1 MSDTTPIVDHRAV
14 APPAVARRCGGDV
27 DASMRA
33 SLVRLCYVATPLAQ
47 LVTVINGALLF
58 YFLHDAV
65 PSPAMSWWLAIL
77 GVVAALRLGSYSA
90 FENCPDLFRA
100 VARFERLGIAGAA
113 LSGALWG
120 LAAILLF
127 VDDSVAHQ
135 AILSFVVAGMVAGG
149 VTTLSSLR
157 AAAGIFIV
165 LATLPLAWRF
175 AVADHVF
182 AHGMALLVVLFAA
195 MMIVASRRFAANYRD
210 SLAAGLRREA
220 AERELAQIAYFDP
233 LTDLPNRRLFS
244 EYLERAVSAARR
256 QKGYVAVCHVDL
268 DNFKH
273 LNERHGHDVGDR
285 LLILAA
291 NTFKQSIR
299 AGDVVARW
307 GGDEFAL
314 LLTGFHAPNACTVA
328 LRRLTEAL
336 AQPFEL
342 DGETYTLSASIG
354 VSIAPGES
362 DDPETL
368 LRQAGQAMYQAKQAG
383 RNRFHVFESGQD
395 DEDQRRREARDSLER
410 ALANEELVLFVQPKV
425 EMDCGRV
432 YGAEALLRWQHPERG
447 LLAPGAFL
455 DAWEADPAMAQLD
468 RWVVENA
475 VDRIEGWR
483 ARGHD
488 LVLSVNVSAWLL
500 HEEGFV
506 DYVDRLLDTHPSVRG
521 YLELEVTETRALDD
535 IGRVS
540 DVMHA
545 CLSRQVE
552 FALDDFGTGFSSLVH
567 LQRLPAH
574 ALKID
579 ASFVRGMLDNEH
591 DRNLVRGIVGLGEA
605 IGKQVVAE
613 GVETEAHGLAL
624 LRMGCRHAQGY
635 GIARPMPASD
645 LAEWIAHY
653 RAPPSWRQA
662 SPLPTVQVVH
672 A

>member
-1 MSDTTPIVDHRAV
+1 MEHGPARPARA
-14 APPAVARRCGGDV
+14 ARRGEGDI

-33 SLVRLCYVATPLAQ
+33 SLVRLCYVAVPQAQ
-47 LVTVINGALLF
+47 LVTAINGAVLY

-65 PSPAMSWWLAIL
+65 RPAPMALWLLAL
-77 GVVAALRLGSYSA
+77 GVVAGLRLASYGA
-90 FENCPDLFRA
+90 FTRSPDLFRA
-100 VARFERLGIAGAA
+100 VGRFERLGIAGAA
-113 LSGALWG
+113 LGGAVWG
-120 LAAILLF
+120 LAALLLF
-127 VDDSVAHQ
+127 VDGSVAHQ
-135 AILSFVVAGMVAGG
+135 AILSFVVSGMVAGG

-157 AAAGIFIV
+157 AAATAFIL

-175 AVADHVF
+175 AIADHAF
-182 AHGMALLVVLFAA
+182 AHGMTLLVVLFAA

-233 LTDLPNRRLFS
+233 LTDLPNRRLFC

-256 QKGYVAVCHVDL
+256 HNGYIAVCHVDL
-268 DNFKH
+268 DNFKQ
-273 LNERHGHDVGDR
+273 LNERHGHAVGDR
-285 LLILAA
+285 LLVLAA
-291 NTFKQSIR
+291 NTLKQSIR

-314 LLTGFHAPNACTVA
+314 LLTGFNAPNACTVA

-336 AQPFEL
+336 AAPIEL
-342 DGETYTLSASIG
+342 DGEVYTLSASVG
-354 VSIAPGES
+354 ASIAPGDS

-368 LRQAGQAMYQAKQAG
+368 LRQAGQAMYLAKQAG
-383 RNRFHVFESGQD
+383 RNRFHVFESSHDG
-395 DEDQRRREARDSLER
+395 EDQRRREARDSLER

-455 DAWEADPAMAQLD
+455 DDWEADPAMARLD
-468 RWVVENA
+468 RWVIEAA
-475 VDRIEGWR
+475 VARIEAWR
-483 ARGHD
+483 AAGHD

-500 HEEGFV
+500 HEDGFV
-506 DYVDRLLDTHPSVRG
+506 DYVDRLLDAHPSVRG
-521 YLELEVTETRALDD
+521 YLELEITETRALDD

-540 DVMHA
+540 DVMEA

-635 GIARPMPASD
+635 GIARPMPADD
-645 LAEWIAHY
+645 LADWTVRY
-653 RAPPSWRQA
+653 RAPQGWHQTA
-662 SPLPTVQVVH
+662 PLPAVH
-672 A
+672 LARA

>member
-1 MSDTTPIVDHRAV
+1 MSDTTSIVDHGHGR
-14 APPAVARRCGGDV
+14 PALAARRSEGDI

-33 SLVRLCYVATPLAQ
+33 SLVRLCYVSVPQAQ
-47 LVTVINGALLF
+47 LVTVINGAVLF

-65 PSPAMSWWLAIL
+65 APASMTAWLVAL
-77 GVVAALRLGSYSA
+77 GVIAGLRLASYGA
-90 FENCPDLFRA
+90 FARSPDLFRA
-100 VARFERLGIAGAA
+100 VDRFERLGIAGAA
-113 LSGALWG
+113 LGGGLWG
-120 LAAILLF
+120 LAAVLLF
-127 VDDSVAHQ
+127 VDGSVAHQ

-149 VTTLSSLR
+149 VTTLSSQR
-157 AAAGIFIV
+157 SAATIFIL

-182 AHGMALLVVLFAA
+182 ARGMTLLVVLFAA

-244 EYLERAVSAARR
+244 EYLDRAVNAARR
-256 QKGYVAVCHVDL
+256 HNGHIAVCHVDL
-268 DNFKH
+268 DNFKE
-273 LNERHGHDVGDR
+273 LNERHGHDIGDR
-285 LLILAA
+285 LLVLAA
-291 NTFKQSIR
+291 SRLKQSIR

-314 LLTGFHAPNACTVA
+314 LLTGFSAPNACTVA
-328 LRRLTEAL
+328 LRRLAEAL
-336 AQPFEL
+336 SAPIEF

-354 VSIAPGES
+354 VSIAPSER

-368 LRQAGQAMYQAKQAG
+368 LRQAGQAMYLAKQAG
-383 RNRFHVFESGQD
+383 RNRFHVFESGQN

-410 ALANEELVLFVQPKV
+410 ALANDELVLFVQPKV

-455 DAWEADPAMAQLD
+455 EAWEADPAMARLD
-468 RWVVENA
+468 RWVVEAA
-475 VDRIEGWR
+475 VARIEAWR
-483 ARGHD
+483 AAGHD
-488 LVLSVNVSAWLL
+488 FVLSVNVSAWLL
-500 HEEGFV
+500 HEDGFV
-506 DYVDRLLDTHPSVRG
+506 DYVDRLLDAHPSVRG
-521 YLELEVTETRALDD
+521 FLELEVTETRALDD
-535 IGRVS
+535 VGRVS
-540 DVMHA
+540 DVMQS
-545 CLSRQVE
+545 CLARQVE

-579 ASFVRGMLDNEH
+579 TSFVRGMLDNEH

-605 IGKQVVAE
+605 LGKQVVAE

-635 GIARPMPASD
+635 GVARPMPAGD
-645 LAEWIAHY
+645 LAEWARGY
-653 RAPPSWRQA
+653 RAPPAWCQA
-662 SPLPTVQVVH
+662 VTFPAMQLAH